1 MTRRHSPRGVVP
13 VSGIVP
19 VVVAVLASLLLV
31 LPARGQEQG
40 GAIEGTVRDQSGAA
54 VPGATVEAHETK
66 GLVLSTTTDAEGLY
80 RFPSLPSGAWEIQV
94 HLQGFAPVRRPD
106 VRLALGQLLRV
117 DVALSLTAVQ
127 ETVTITADSPVIDV
141 KQSASF
147 ATIRDE
153 LVDKMPRGRDFLSL
167 ASQAPGATVQN
178 VSAGLSIDGGSGAD
192 NRFIIDGIDTTDLQ
206 QGVAGKR
213 LVTDVIDEVQ
223 VKSSGYAAEY
233 GGAIGGVVNVVT
245 KTGTNALHG
254 SVGVYLSDDFLDAGR
269 RPTVRIDPTDDT
281 RAETVTYPKDDYS
294 TWEPGFTL
302 GGPII
307 RDRLWFFGSYI
318 PSLQSSERTVTYL
331 SNGETQTVR
340 RTDRSQFATGTLSAQ
355 LGPRWYARA
364 GVNWA
369 PYKKD
374 GSLPALDG
382 SSSPTTPFGDF
393 DQERANVSV
402 SGSVAYTPGPRTHF
416 NLRGGYF
423 RTNNVALG
431 YPDEVRFQFD
441 RTNANVPGVPADL
454 VRPRGFQTVPDNS
467 ATLRDIQDRLGFQA
481 DGTWYLR
488 AAGQHTLKAG
498 VQFDRIGNDVYN
510 GYQQQRVRFYWGDA
524 YAATDGT
531 LYPSPYGY
539 ARAYYIATMGNIHS
553 DNWGLFVQ
561 DSWTIANRFTLNLGL
576 RTESEKVPSFSDN
589 PDIPKTAIDF
599 GFADKIAPRVGFSW
613 DLRGD
618 GRFKAYGSWGMFYDI
633 MKLELP
639 RGSFGGDRWLDY
651 RYLITSPIWTDVAG
665 NAACPPTCDNATLI
679 EVVDQRK
686 PSNDPTENRIDPDL
700 RPMRS
705 QELVL
710 GLQHDLGHEMSVGVR
725 YVHKQVDRAIEDQG
739 KLVGSDL
746 VYYITNPG
754 FGLGQQLV
762 PGLPD
767 QPKAVRDY
775 DAVEVDFR
783 KRLNDRWSFWGR
795 YWWSRLHGNYSGLAS
810 SDEVYT
816 YADDYGPGETRRA
829 RTSPNVNRDFDA
841 LAMSFAENAVP
852 SYGPLPADRPHQ
864 LRLQALYEF
873 PFGTSVGATF
883 NAASGV
889 PVSRYVTLPPG
900 VAPVYYLGR
909 GSDGRTPSL
918 WQVDLY
924 LQHDLKL
931 SDRFR
936 LELSANVLNLFDTD
950 KATLLW
956 DIQTQEEVPITTEEY
971 LGGAD
976 IGRAIAANGVL
987 LDPRFLQPRDF
998 QLPRSVRLSARLT
1011 F

>member
-1 MTRRHSPRGVVP
+1 MTTCRRIGRLTP
-13 VSGIVP
+13 
-19 VVVAVLASLLLV
+19 ALLV
-31 LPARGQEQG
+31 ALALAAAPALAQEQG
-40 GAIEGTVRDQSGAA
+40 GAVEGTVRDQSGAT
-54 VPGATVEAHETK
+54 VPGAAVEAREAS
-66 GLVLSTTTDAEGLY
+66 GLLQATVTDALGEY
-80 RFPSLPSGAWEIQV
+80 RFPSLPPGTWEILV
-94 HLQGFAPVRRPD
+94 RLQGFAPVRRPD

-117 DVALSLTAVQ
+117 DVALTLSSVQ
-127 ETVTITADSPVIDV
+127 ETVTITADSPVVDV

-153 LVDKMPRGRDFLSL
+153 LIDKLPRGRDFLTL
-167 ASQAPGATVQN
+167 AQQAPGATVQN
-178 VSAGLSIDGGSGAD
+178 ISAGLSIDGGSGAD

-206 QGVAGKR
+206 QGVSGKR

-223 VKSSGYAAEY
+223 VKSSGYTAEY

-245 KTGTNALHG
+245 KTGTNEFHG
-254 SVGVYLSDDFLDAGR
+254 SIGTYLSADFLDAGR

-281 RAETVTYPKDDYS
+281 RVETVTYPKDDYS
-294 TWEPGFTL
+294 TWEPGFTV

-318 PSLQSSERTVTYL
+318 PPFQTTDRTVTYL

-364 GVNWA
+364 GASWA
-369 PYKKD
+369 PYKKNGD
-374 GSLPALDG
+374 LPALDG

-393 DQERANVSV
+393 DQERANVSA
-402 SGSVAYTPGPRTHF
+402 SGSVSYTPGPRTHF

-423 RTNNVALG
+423 RTNNIMTG
-431 YPDEVRFQFD
+431 NPDAIRFQFA
-441 RTNANVPGVPADL
+441 RTNAGTPGVPADL
-454 VRPRGFQTVPDNS
+454 VRPRGFQTVPTNV

-481 DGTWYLR
+481 DGTWYVR
-488 AAGQHTLKAG
+488 AAGQHMLKAG

-510 GYQQQRVRFYWGDA
+510 GYQKQRVIFYWGDS
-524 YAATDGT
+524 YAATDGQ
-531 LYPSPYGY
+531 LYPSPYGW
-539 ARAYYIATMGNIHS
+539 ADIYYYGTFGNVRS

-561 DSWTIANRFTLNLGL
+561 DSWTIADRFTLNLGL
-576 RTESEKVPSFSDN
+576 RTESEKVPSFSDS
-589 PDIPKTAIDF
+589 PDIPKTALDF
-599 GFADKIAPRVGFSW
+599 GFADKLAPRVGFSW
-613 DLRGD
+613 DLFGN
-618 GRFKAYGSWGMFYDI
+618 GRSKAYGSWGMFYDI

-651 RYLITSPIWTDVAG
+651 RYLITSPVWTDVG
-665 NAACPPTCDNATLI
+665 SNPECPPTCSNATFL
-679 EVVDQRK
+679 EMVDQRK
-686 PSNDPTENRIDPDL
+686 PSNDPTEYRIDPKL
-700 RPMRS
+700 KPMRS

-710 GLQHDLGHEMSVGVR
+710 GYQHDLGHEMSVGVR
-725 YVHKQVDRAIEDQG
+725 FVHKQVDKAIEDQG
-739 KLVGSDL
+739 KLVGTDI

-754 FGLGQQLV
+754 FGVGQQLV

-775 DAVEVDFR
+775 DAVELDVR
-783 KRLNDRWSFWGR
+783 KRLTSRWSFWGR
-795 YWWSRLHGNYSGLAS
+795 YWWSRLHGNYSGLAT
-810 SDEVYT
+810 SDEVYAYSDFYDPAQT
-816 YADDYGPGETRRA
+816 IRA

-864 LRLQALYEF
+864 LRLQALYDF
-873 PFGTSVGATF
+873 KFGTSVGATF
-883 NAASGV
+883 NAASGT
-889 PVSRYVTLPPG
+889 PVSRYVTIPPG
-900 VAPVYYLGR
+900 VAPLYYRGR
-909 GSDGRTPSL
+909 GSDGRTPAL

-924 LQHDLKL
+924 LQHAFRLAG
-931 SDRFR
+931 SAR
-936 LELSANVLNLFDTD
+936 LELSANVLNLFNTD

-956 DIQTQEEVPITTEEY
+956 DEVTQEEVPVTTEEY
-971 LGGAD
+971 LGGARID
-976 IGRAIAANGVL
+976 DAISANDTL

-998 QLPRSVRLSARLT
+998 QLPRSIRLAARLT